1 MKSRE
6 TGEKVKVPFFSKA
19 RDREEEIA
27 AALYGDVVSRARR
40 PAWYQA
46 GQVPDTVDGRFDMV
60 ALILSLLILRLEA
73 IRTKESQRLVV
84 RLTERF
90 VDDMD
95 SSLRQ
100 IGIGDMVIGKHVGRT
115 VSALGGRLGAY
126 REAFAKGR
134 GLRDALQRNLYRGE
148 GAQEALD
155 WTAER
160 VREES
165 LRLGQISDRAFL
177 TGEAA

>member
-1 MKSRE
+1 MR
-6 TGEKVKVPFFSKA
+6 VPFFSRR
-19 RDREEEIA
+19 RDSEGAVA
-27 AALYGDVVSRARR
+27 AALYDDVVARARR
-40 PAWYQA
+40 PLWYQA

-73 IRTKESQRLVV
+73 IRSPESKRLVV
-84 RLTERF
+84 RITERF

-126 REAFAKGR
+126 RDAFAAGR
-134 GLRDALQRNLYRGE
+134 GLRAALQRNLYRGE
-148 GAQEALD
+148 APQEALD
-155 WTAER
+155 WTAEQ
-160 VREES
+160 VREEA

-177 TGEAA
+177 NGEAA